1 MPPLPKR
8 KYPKSRQGKR
18 RSHHSTKLPHV
29 VNCPTCRSPLMA
41 HRACPVCGNYRGR
54 EVIRMPAPDLES

>member
-18 RSHHSTKLPHV
+18 RSHLAIKLPHV
-29 VNCPTCRSPLMA
+29 VECPSCRAPQLA
-41 HRACPVCGNYRGR
+41 HRACPVCGKYRGR
-54 EVIRMPAPDLES
+54 EVITMPIDELES